1 MRRVSDVLGAV
12 GMLGTV
18 AVLCAAPSVAVA
30 AGSASGATSTATP
43 AVGAP
48 GSNPLGNPI
57 TPGLPQSQASPP
69 TTSTPTV
76 TTTSSGTSTT
86 GGSGLGTS
94 QAIVIVGFAAV
105 LLVGVSFF
113 IWRDARRRA
122 PVRAHR
128 AAAAGAGPNGSR
140 RAASKQ
146 RVKPRKLSPA
156 ERRRRKRG
164 RAR

>member
-1 MRRVSDVLGAV
+1 MRRVFVVLGSV
-12 GMLGTV
+12 S
-18 AVLCAAPSVAVA
+18 VLALMPSAAIA
-30 AGSASGATSTATP
+30 AGSSGATSTATTP
-43 AVGAP
+43 AIGAP

-57 TPGLPQSQASPP
+57 TPGIPQSQASTP
-69 TTSTPTV
+69 TTTTATV

-94 QAIVIVGFAAV
+94 QAVVIVGFAAV
-105 LLVGVSFF
+105 LLLGVSFF

-128 AAAAGAGPNGSR
+128 AATEGVNGSR
-140 RAASKQ
+140 RVGSKQ
-146 RVKPRKLSPA
+146 RGKPRKLSPA